1 MRTHSLFISFTLLL
15 FSCGGIQKQQDEIE
29 AYRDT
34 SAVEV
39 DQSKVLISDS
49 ASDAKVEI
57 QNFEVVTFQNKTSA
71 GGWGFDVYVDGKR
84 YIHQPIV
91 PVVAGDYGFRTKE
104 QSEMA
109 GNMMVEKL
117 KQGKQPPALD
127 ENDLRFLGIQMP

>member
-57 QNFEVVTFQNKTSA
+57 QNFEVITFQNNTSA

-84 YIHQPIV
+84 YIHQPTV

-127 ENDLRFLGIQMP
+127 ENDLRFLGIKLP